1 MKNYIPGACR
11 MEGWLGSRSNV
22 DMLMERKIPVCGKTK
37 ALECQS
43 ILLAELHRLKNRM
56 IIADVWKLLW
66 PSVIKKCK
74 PMAIK
79 KSNTRDLYVFVTV
92 QKVSVSV
99 IKHTRAVLFKHVNG
113 ISDLKK
119 NMFENW

>member
-1 MKNYIPGACR
+1 

-22 DMLMERKIPVCGKTK
+22 DMLMKRKIPACGNSK

-43 ILLAELHRLKNRM
+43 LLLAELHRLKNGM
-56 IIADVWKLLW
+56 IIADVWKCLW

-74 PMAIK
+74 PMVVK

-92 QKVSVSV
+92 QKVPVTV
-99 IKHTRAVLFKHVNG
+99 
-113 ISDLKK
+113 
-119 NMFENW
+119 